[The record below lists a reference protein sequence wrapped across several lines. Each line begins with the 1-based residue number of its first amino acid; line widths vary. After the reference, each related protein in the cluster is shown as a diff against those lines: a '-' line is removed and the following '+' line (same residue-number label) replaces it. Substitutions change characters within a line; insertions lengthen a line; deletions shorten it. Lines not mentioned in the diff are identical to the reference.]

1 MRATDDGDRVG
12 AICQALRRAIVER
25 ALAPGDRLPEDALG
39 ERFGVSRT
47 IARQALLRLA
57 GEGLVDLRR
66 NRIAVVATPS
76 WEEARDTFDVRLGL
90 ERLVVRRLAGQL
102 SAEQRQVLLD
112 QIAREEAARSGPEA
126 LSIRLAT
133 EFHLMLA
140 EMTGSA
146 VLTRYVA
153 ELGYRCALILSLHS
167 RPHSSDC
174 AVSEHRDIVSALVAG
189 DAERAAALIDHHL
202 DAVAERARIVPPTPR
217 ERDLGRLLAPYI
229 ESAGGGA

>member
-1 MRATDDGDRVG
+1 M
-12 AICQALRRAIVER
+12 
-25 ALAPGDRLPEDALG
+25 
-39 ERFGVSRT
+39 
-47 IARQALLRLA
+47 
-57 GEGLVDLRR
+57 VDLRR

-76 WEEARDTFDVRLGL
+76 WEEARDTFDVRVGL

-102 SAEQRQVLLD
+102 SPEQRQVLLD
-112 QIAREEAARSGPEA
+112 QIAREEAARGGPEA

-153 ELGYRCALILSLHS
+153 ELGYRCALILSLYS

-174 AVSEHRDIVSALVAG
+174 AVSEHRDIVAALVAG
-189 DAERAAALIDHHL
+189 DAERAATLMDHHL

-217 ERDLGRLLAPYI
+217 ERDLARLLAPYV
-229 ESAGGGA
+229 AGAGRGA